1 MDNFNLTNEQS
12 AAVSAATSSAFH
24 IITGPA
30 GSGKTT
36 LISEMIKT
44 LRRRREE
51 IKLCAFTGKAAE
63 IVGSKTGE
71 PSSTIHSMLE
81 YDGYGFK
88 CESLRGYC
96 VIVDEA
102 SMVDSHLMAQIIKRK
117 PDRLILVGDCAQLP
131 PVGKGQPFHDLIKIK
146 PSIVSRIKD
155 VHRAKGQILEI
166 ATMMR
171 NGEKVIVND
180 NIASDEKVY
189 LCEESDHRC
198 AHNEIIK
205 AVNNGFFDFTQDVIL
220 CPKNDD
226 ANSLNYQ
233 IARIVNPRDCNRRI
247 IEGDRIINTKNIP
260 KKDFWNGS
268 VGIVISINSKGMKIL
283 PDNGTDEVSLS
294 KEESQNIQL
303 SYALTVHKS
312 QGSEYRRVF
321 FLCLERDK
329 YMLDRSLVY
338 TAITRAKKVCAIIG
352 NVDLFKSTSL
362 NHKKKETVLQQ
373 LAKND

>member
-1 MDNFNLTNEQS
+1 MDNFSLTSEQS
-12 AAVSAATSSAFH
+12 AAVSAATSLAFC

-36 LISEMIKT
+36 LISEIIKA
-44 LRRRREE
+44 LKQRGEE
-51 IKLCAFTGKAAE
+51 IKLCASTGKAAE
-63 IVGSKTGE
+63 VVGSKTGE
-71 PSSTIHSMLE
+71 PSSTIHSMLKC
-81 YDGYGFK
+81 DGDGFK
-88 CESLRGYC
+88 CESLIGYC
-96 VIVDEA
+96 VIIDEA
-102 SMVDSHLMAQIIKRK
+102 SMVESHLMAQIIKRS
-117 PDRLILVGDCAQLP
+117 PDRIILVGDSAQLP

-146 PSIVSRIKD
+146 PNMVSKID
-155 VHRAKGQILEI
+155 SVHRAQGQILEV

-180 NIASDEKVY
+180 AGTSDEKVY
-189 LCEESDHRC
+189 LCEEPNPRC
-198 AHNEIIK
+198 AHSEIIK
-205 AVNNGFFDFTQDVIL
+205 AVKNGFFDFTQDVIL

-268 VGIVISINSKGMKIL
+268 IGTVISINGKGMSIM
-283 PDNGTDEVSLS
+283 PDKGDEISLS
-294 KEESQNIQL
+294 KEESENIQL

-321 FLCLERDK
+321 FLCLDRDQ
-329 YMLDRSLVY
+329 YMLSRSLVY

-352 NVDLFKSTSL
+352 NVELFKSTSL
-362 NHKKKETVLQQ
+362 NYEKKETVLQQ